1 MAVTP
6 QVDSLQFNN
15 YVTRLG
21 NMKIALHF
29 LSSLLILSPFG
40 ALASDFYSLAA
51 GTNEIQV
58 EHDGF
63 SRRLIVTTP
72 KNYSPDKYYPVL
84 FCFHGAGGKADGP
97 SMRFNPHVDKRS
109 LILISAEAIRPL
121 AKWNFKQDFH
131 SVNYDDV
138 DFISQVV
145 ETLIAEKI
153 ADPKA
158 IYATGHSSGGLFCYR
173 LAKETHIFAAVAPMS
188 CGMAKDAH
196 EPDDQTTPVSLMQVI
211 GDQDK
216 SYHGSTN
223 PKITMYSAEERIR
236 IWNAFNNSNPKP
248 KVEKQGES
256 IVWYTYTNPDG
267 LEIVFGKVKDEEH
280 HIRRDLRD
288 ATDVKALDFL
298 FRHKLK

>member
-1 MAVTP
+1 MK
-6 QVDSLQFNN
+6 FN
-15 YVTRLG
+15 LF
-21 NMKIALHF
+21 L
-29 LSSLLILSPFG
+29 LSSLLVLSPLG
-40 ALASDFYSLAA
+40 AFASDFSSLIA
-51 GTNEIQV
+51 GTNEIHV

-72 KNYSPDKYYPVL
+72 KNYSPDKSYPIL

-97 SMRFNPHVDKRS
+97 SMRFSPHVDKRD

-145 ETLIAEKI
+145 KTLITQKI
-153 ADPKA
+153 ADPKT

-223 PKITMYSAEERIR
+223 PKITMYSAEERIH
-236 IWNAFNNSNPKP
+236 IWNTFNKSNLKP
-248 KVEKQGES
+248 KVEKEGDS
-256 IVWYTYTNPDG
+256 IIWYTYTNLDG
-267 LEIVFGKVKDEEH
+267 LEVVFGKVKDEEH